1 MRKSPTTSLMI
12 FTIIASFV
20 LIGSM
25 DSAFACSCIISP
37 LPIEALEK
45 STAVFSGTVLNVDR
59 GFLGIDDFLGSI
71 SVTFDVERSWKGVTE
86 KIVVVGTS
94 SSSAACGYDFNE
106 YEKYL
111 VYAHD
116 VSGSLHTSICS
127 RTMLLANAQEDL
139 DALGSGTVLQPVDRQ
154 NLLGLLS
161 IIALLA
167 GVSVVGAI
175 MLLKKLGSAKKQ
187 D

>member
-25 DSAFACSCIISP
+25 DSAFACSCRISP

-94 SSSAACGYDFNE
+94 SSSTCSYDFNE

-167 GVSVVGAI
+167 GVSVVGVI